1 MAFETTSI
9 TNTLLT
15 EIQKLPKLPEPQDNA
30 SENIDRE
37 QPELQAR
44 VYTVLKWV
52 VATLLFTGMLLSLIL
67 NQITLAKTV
76 SLLNKIDREF
86 QDNVRGFLML
96 MFIIL
101 VPNLFNAARCYL
113 VGTFAKDAITYPWP
127 NAISLTVGISVSVLE
142 IVCISEI
149 LFFSGPYL
157 EPDVFLLILAG
168 TFSATILFQHCNT
181 VKNGVIFS
189 WPCIGKNILLFLS
202 FACHTMALIGVPIV
216 LIVGYYLHLLLIVDE
231 KSTQIASY
239 VLLIFSLLTLSVLWS
254 PNIQNL
260 TIQPHLTLATLKEA
274 FLLKYVES
282 GREPNKCV
290 HANARWKG
298 GLIYSLVRFLAFL
311 IIGPTTFIIHNSDNM
326 VTFFPDLGKAF
337 NLGIPLSFVL
347 GINIIFA
354 LLAYAISYIAC
365 SIRSQQSGFI
375 FPLIL
380 STPLTIFL
388 MQFWKENA
396 TSQPWPNIAHTMLS
410 NYTYASS
417 DNYIL
422 VYHIVINLAIIF
434 LGIMLSVTQ
443 LSYTYKFFKNSRVV
457 MATDDLLFIL
467 PTYNPVFLSQYA
479 LLNRRVED
487 TMLRQFDGP
496 FADPKEYDNAHI
508 FICSTMYHESEEE
521 MKNLLLSIKA
531 VADAK
536 ASGFLKQTFES
547 HIFFDGA
554 NQGRDL
560 NLYAMRLIS
569 LLEECFEVKL
579 QEGQKRYTPYGMQ
592 LAWFVSEHLRFV
604 IHCKNGKKV
613 KNKKR
618 WSQVMYMYY
627 ILFFRIPNDNNH
639 IEVGTEVD
647 QKDHYERTFI
657 LTTDADIVFTPES
670 VKSLIEMLV
679 RDRTVGAVCART
691 HPLGS
696 GPVVWYQV
704 FDYAVGHWFQ
714 KVAEN
719 VMGSV
724 LCCPGCF
731 SLFRTSA
738 LKDVVQIYASN
749 VSLAKDFL
757 TKDMGEDRWL
767 CTLLVQ
773 HGWRLEY
780 CAVSE
785 NFTFCPDQFEEF
797 YKQRRRWIPSTLAN
811 LFELVSS
818 GPRIVK
824 KNNFISYLF
833 VFYQILN
840 IVSTL
845 LSPGAVIIVLVGGLS
860 VAFELNQYIILA
872 VQLAIAGGFMLICL
886 YTSQK
891 TQLNSA
897 KVLTGVYAFM
907 MTAVV
912 IGLIGQGAVAVT
924 DSINKYFFNS
934 TVTDFETKIL
944 KGTLTSFTTFYLL
957 FLSIIYTVAAILHPF
972 EAYQVLN
979 FVWYIICLPSGYLLL
994 IIYSFCNLTD
1004 RSWGT
1009 REATVKSET
1018 KSFGHYF
1025 KVVRD
1030 YVIQFCAKC
1039 NRKTQ
1044 EEKVKPPEA
1053 VPEKP
1058 AEEPI
1063 HQEHPQLIPKREE
1076 GKQKGH
1082 AYMRRDVPDA
1092 MQVSI
1097 HPTNRNHLSIEQ
1109 FLNQIGMIEYRD
1121 AFRENGYEN
1130 LALITKLNKADLNTI
1145 GVVKRGH
1152 ELRIMKAI
1160 KEIYVFEAD
1169 IPSHIPNG
1177 IYDWLSML
1185 SLPDC
1190 YGGILQHEGYGFK
1203 SDMENL
1209 IGMTEEELLMMGITK
1224 RGHLQRF
1231 REGIKKLEYPTADEL
1246 RLMERHECMRTLREM
1261 DPVEFVKEDTF
1272 WWQMK
1277 LEILKVD
1284 NSMFHAK
1291 QEAKLKSG
1299 LEELRNN
1306 YLLVLIVANS
1316 IWLLAFFLLDS
1327 TQFHHLRILG
1337 TVNLIG
1343 MIFVIIYGS
1352 IYFIQFVCLV
1362 LHRVYTLMHFVA
1374 DARYFGKRERWD
1386 VRRGRKV
1393 TEGNLTLTNRTNR
1406 TSSNQEQ
1413 EHLFF
1418 INDKEV
1424 ISSST
1429 TERTPLFERSKPK
1442 SLGQF
1447 PILESVVVDETRFH

>member
-15 EIQKLPKLPEPQDNA
+15 DIQNLPKLPEPKDNEL
-30 SENIDRE
+30 ENIDRQ

-52 VATLLFTGMLLSLIL
+52 VAILSFTAMLLSLVL

-76 SLLNKIDREF
+76 SLLNKLDTNVKF
-86 QDNVRGFLML
+86 SDNVKGFLML

-101 VPNLFNAARCYL
+101 VPNLFNAVRCYL
-113 VGTFAKDAITYPWP
+113 VGTFAKNAITYPWP
-127 NAISLTVGISVSVLE
+127 NAISVTIGITVTLIE
-142 IVCISEI
+142 ILCISEI

-157 EPDVFLLILAG
+157 EPDIFLLILAG
-168 TFSATILFQHCNT
+168 TFSATILLQLLNT
-181 VKNGVIFS
+181 VKNGLKLS
-189 WPCIGKNILLFLS
+189 WPCIGKNILLILS
-202 FACHTMALIGVPIV
+202 FTTHTAALVGIPILLIIGHYLQIELIGDRGMQISSYII
-216 LIVGYYLHLLLIVDE
+216 LILSLLI
-231 KSTQIASY
+231 
-239 VLLIFSLLTLSVLWS
+239 LSVLWS
-254 PNIQNL
+254 PSIQNL
-260 TIQPHLTLATLKEA
+260 TVQPHLTLATMRKA
-274 FLLKYVES
+274 FLLKFVDA
-282 GREPNKCV
+282 GGEPDRRV
-290 HANARWKG
+290 QANARWKG
-298 GLIYSLVRFLAFL
+298 GLVYSLVRFFAFL
-311 IIGPTTFIIHNSDNM
+311 IIGPMIFTLHNLDNM
-326 VTFFPDLGKAF
+326 DEF
-337 NLGIPLSFVL
+337 FVL
-347 GINIIFA
+347 LGQAFTLGDSLSSVLAVNIIFA
-354 LLAYAISYIAC
+354 LLAYAISYVTC
-365 SIRSQQSGFI
+365 SIRSQRSGFI
-375 FPLIL
+375 SPLII
-380 STPLTIFL
+380 STPFTVFI
-388 MQFWKENA
+388 MHFWKDNG
-396 TSQPWPNIAHTMLS
+396 TGTIWPNITHTMLS
-410 NYTYASS
+410 NYINPES
-417 DNYIL
+417 DNYTA
-422 VYHIVINLAIIF
+422 HIIMNLTIIF
-434 LGIMLSVTQ
+434 LGIMLLVTQ
-443 LSYTYKFFKNSRVV
+443 FAYIYKFFNNSRVV
-457 MATDDLLFIL
+457 MATDDLLFHL
-467 PTYNPVFLSQYA
+467 PTYNPVFLTQYM

-508 FICSTMYHESEEE
+508 FICSTMYHESEVE

-536 ASGFLKQTFES
+536 SSGFLRQTFES

-560 NLYAMRLIS
+560 NMYAMRLIS

-579 QEGQKRYTPYGMQ
+579 KDGEKRYTPYGMQ
-592 LAWFVSEHLRFV
+592 LVWLVSNHLRFV

-639 IEVGTEVD
+639 NAEDPEAGNI
-647 QKDHYERTFI
+647 DHYERTFI

-679 RDRTVGAVCART
+679 RDRAVGAVCART

-696 GPVVWYQV
+696 GPIVWYQV

-785 NFTFCPDQFEEF
+785 NFTFCPDHFEEF

-824 KNNFISYLF
+824 KNNYISYLF

-860 VAFELNQYIILA
+860 IAFDINQYIVLA
-872 VQLAIAGGFMLICL
+872 VQLGIAGTFMLICL

-912 IGLIGQGAVAVT
+912 IGLIGQGAVAV
-924 DSINKYFFNS
+924 DESIRKYYFNAS
-934 TVTDFETKIL
+934 VTDFETKFL

-957 FLSIIYTVAAILHPF
+957 FLSIMYTVAAILHPF

-1009 REATVKSET
+1009 REATVNSET
-1018 KSFGHYF
+1018 KSLGQYF
-1025 KVVRD
+1025 KLARN
-1030 YVIQFCAKC
+1030 YVIQFCAKY
-1039 NRKTQ
+1039 NKKVK
-1044 EEKVKPPEA
+1044 EEKVEAPEA
-1053 VPEKP
+1053 VHEKP
-1058 AEEPI
+1058 EI
-1063 HQEHPQLIPKREE
+1063 PQKLPGTIPKREE
-1076 GKQKGH
+1076 AKQGH
-1082 AYMRRDVPDA
+1082 LYMRKDIPNPL
-1092 MQVSI
+1092 QVSI
-1097 HPTNRNHLSIEQ
+1097 HPIHWNHLSIEQ
-1109 FLNQIGMIEYRD
+1109 FLDKIGMTQYRD
-1121 AFRENGYEN
+1121 NFCENGYEN
-1130 LALITKLNKADLNTI
+1130 LALVTKLNKADLNAI
-1145 GVVKRGH
+1145 GIVKRGH
-1152 ELRIMKAI
+1152 ELKILKAI
-1160 KEIYVFEAD
+1160 KEVYVFEAD

-1177 IYDWLSML
+1177 IYDWLEML
-1185 SLPDC
+1185 SLPAS
-1190 YGGILQHEGYGFK
+1190 YGKVLQEEGYGFK
-1203 SDMENL
+1203 SDMDNL
-1209 IGMTEEELLMMGITK
+1209 IGMKEDELLTMGITK
-1224 RGHLQRF
+1224 RGHLERF
-1231 REGIKKLEYPTADEL
+1231 REGINKLEYPTADEL
-1246 RLMERHECMRTLREM
+1246 RLMERHECLRTLKEM
-1261 DPVEFVKEDTF
+1261 DMHEFKQEDTF

-1277 LEILKVD
+1277 LQILKVD

-1291 QEAKLKSG
+1291 QEGKLKSS

-1306 YLLVLIVANS
+1306 YLLLLIVANS
-1316 IWLLAFFLLDS
+1316 IWLLAFFLLDA
-1327 TQFHHLRILG
+1327 TQFQYLRILG

-1343 MIFVIIYGS
+1343 MLFVVIYGS
-1352 IYFIQFVCLV
+1352 IYFIQFVCLL

-1374 DARYFGKRERWD
+1374 DARYFGKRGRRD
-1386 VRRGRKV
+1386 MRDTRGRYG
-1393 TEGNLTLTNRTNR
+1393 TGRNITLSNRSRRAFN
-1406 TSSNQEQ
+1406 NQEQ
-1413 EHLFF
+1413 DPPCREP
-1418 INDKEV
+1418 V
-1424 ISSST
+1424 AGT
-1429 TERTPLFERSKPK
+1429 TERTPL
-1442 SLGQF
+1442 LGQI
-1447 PILESVVVDETRFH
+1447 PITQSAVGETRFV